1 MIDHL
6 RALGVFAKI
15 AETGSFRAAG
25 KALDLSPSVV
35 SRYLTQLEEHTGTSL
50 MRRSTRNL
58 SLTADGQVLLQAA
71 EQMMDA
77 AERGLD
83 SLGSRA
89 SEPVGALALTAPAMF
104 AAAPLTIALA
114 EFALKHPRIDL
125 TLNFTDVRRYMTH
138 EGYDLAIRVGWLESS
153 ALKATL
159 LTTIERRL
167 VASSD
172 FMADRLLP
180 ENLKDI
186 DNWDWIRLE
195 MRRERPTIFDPDG
208 VEHTMVLRPRIL
220 VDNITVSYQLAN

>member
-89 SEPVGALALTAPAMF
+89 SEPVGA
-104 AAAPLTIALA
+104 
-114 EFALKHPRIDL
+114 
-125 TLNFTDVRRYMTH
+125 
-138 EGYDLAIRVGWLESS
+138 
-153 ALKATL
+153 
-159 LTTIERRL
+159 
-167 VASSD
+167 
-172 FMADRLLP
+172 
-180 ENLKDI
+180 
-186 DNWDWIRLE
+186 
-195 MRRERPTIFDPDG
+195 G
-208 VEHTMVLRPRIL
+208 VIS
-220 VDNITVSYQLAN
+220 I